1 MMPKTVG
8 PLNWFGGKAQVAPWI
23 LGFLP
28 PHHRYVEVFGG
39 AAALLFTK
47 SPSPIE
53 VYNDVDQGLVEFF
66 RVLRDPRL
74 FPEFF
79 RRVQLVPYSRAEYI
93 TFRQNWQ
100 APGDP
105 IEQALR
111 WFVVARWSFSG
122 QWGSSWSYDI
132 KESHANGPAHISRWL
147 ATLDQLPAFHQR
159 LMRVFIEQDDWRVI
173 LDRYDGPDTAIYAD
187 PPYVPETRKKGGYS
201 HELTTAD
208 HHDLVS
214 RLLTV
219 QGMVLL
225 SGYKSPVYQPLEAA
239 GWVRQDKSFAL
250 RALNARK
257 HTGQRRVESLWLN
270 PACQA
275 AQRQLIFWAGGD
287 RNANALAPA
296 DSAGAGECEPVGSD

>member
-1 MMPKTVG
+1 MPKTVG
-8 PLNWFGGKAQVAPWI
+8 PLNWFGGKAQIAPWI
-23 LGFLP
+23 LRFLP

-53 VYNDVDQGLVEFF
+53 IYNDVDQGLVGFF
-66 RVLRDPRL
+66 RVLRDPHL

-79 RRVQLVPYSRAEYI
+79 RRAQLVPYSRAEYRA
-93 TFRQNWQ
+93 FRHHWQ
-100 APGDP
+100 DPDDP
-105 IEQALR
+105 IERAVR
-111 WFVVARWSFSG
+111 WFAVARWSFSG
-122 QWGSSWSYDI
+122 EWGSSWAFDLQ
-132 KESHANGPAHISRWL
+132 ESHVRGPAHISRWL
-147 ATLDQLPAFHQR
+147 AALDQLPAFHQR

-173 LDRYDGPDTAIYAD
+173 LDRYDGSDTVFYMD
-187 PPYVPETRKKGGYS
+187 PPYVPETRKKGGYQ
-201 HELTTAD
+201 HELTTAE
-208 HHDLVS
+208 HQDLVS

-225 SGYKSPVYQPLEAA
+225 SGYDSPVYRPLEAA
-239 GWVRQDKSFAL
+239 GWVRQEKDFAL

-275 AQRQLIFWAGGD
+275 VQRQLTLWDGGD
-287 RNANALAPA
+287 PDANAPAPI
-296 DSAGAGECEPVGSD
+296 DSPRPGECEPVGSD